1 MNRRSLL
8 GFIILNVIVT
18 FITVFGVFSLLQ
30 RITPQ
35 ATAPVSQPLFV
46 VVTATQD
53 PKGTQVSYVIITATP
68 GPGVTP
74 ADTGATPI
82 PPQNPTQD
90 TGVQPNPPTVSSGPT
105 NGGTVPTAASG
116 GVDSGAPTLPP
127 NIPTLDPSLLPPDL
141 GTPEA
146 IGAPLSTARSGT
158 ASANSASNG
167 ASSNCQ
173 TYALKQ
179 GDTAGNIATT
189 FGISLDDL
197 MHANKLKETDL
208 TRLQI
213 GQILIIPLNGCG
225 LATQAATT
233 TNTPTKFVVP
243 TTPPTATI
251 APTADKAQIEITQV
265 LAAGDI
271 NSEGIEIHNIS
282 GGVIHMQG
290 WTVTDA
296 TGLKYTFPDYQMF
309 PKGRVTLYTKKGV
322 NTPVVLY
329 WGQSKAVWGDP
340 SEQITI
346 FDAQGIVQA
355 TRPATASA
363 PASSIQN
370 DNGTVPTPT
379 AGG

>member
-30 RITPQ
+30 RISPQ

-74 ADTGATPI
+74 AESAATPI
-82 PPQNPTQD
+82 PPQNSTQK
-90 TGVQPNPPTVSSGPT
+90 TNVQPNAPTSGTAAPTTTGSGNTSAPTVQ
-105 NGGTVPTAASG
+105 
-116 GVDSGAPTLPP
+116 L

-146 IGAPLSTARSGT
+146 IGAPLNVTAAGT
-158 ASANSASNG
+158 AKSGS

-173 TYALKQ
+173 TYAIKQ

-197 MHANKLKETDL
+197 MRANKLKEGDL

-213 GQILIIPLNGCG
+213 GQVLIIPLNGCG
-225 LATQAATT
+225 LATEAPTV
-233 TNTPTKFVVP
+233 TNTPTRFLVP

-251 APTADKAQIEITQV
+251 APTADKAQIEVTQV

-271 NSEGIEIHNIS
+271 NSEAIEIHNIS

-290 WTVTDA
+290 WTLTDS
-296 TGLKYTFPDYQMF
+296 TGLKFTFPDYQMF
-309 PKGRVTLYTKKGV
+309 PKGRVTVYTKKGV

-329 WGQSKAVWGDP
+329 WGQPRAVWGDP
-340 SEQITI
+340 LQQITI
-346 FDAQGIVQA
+346 FDAQGVVQA
-355 TRPATASA
+355 TRPATGNPVSA
-363 PASSIQN
+363 PASTQDVGGS
-370 DNGTVPTPT
+370 VPTPT